1 MFEIHY
7 IDVFN
12 KIQAKIKKSQQGQ
25 KKSHF
30 SRPLDQTP
38 SIVYNY
44 TKKEKRGRSL

>member
-12 KIQAKIKKSQQGQ
+12 KIQAKIQKSQQGQ

-30 SRPLDQTP
+30 SRPLDRTH

-44 TKKEKRGRSL
+44 TQK